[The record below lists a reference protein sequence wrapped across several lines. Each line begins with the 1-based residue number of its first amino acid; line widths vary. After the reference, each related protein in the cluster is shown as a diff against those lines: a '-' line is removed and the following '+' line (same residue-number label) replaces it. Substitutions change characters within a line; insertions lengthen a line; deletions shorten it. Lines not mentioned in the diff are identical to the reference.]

1 MRKRKGKRKHG
12 EFSKL
17 DFTPC
22 VLWAFFLS
30 LSLSS
35 LTLTH
40 SQNFLCQH
48 IRQQQSSLS
57 LSLVL
62 LSLYYTHT
70 HFFLS
75 LSLTLAPFTT
85 SIRVCVSVDLS
96 KVNRPHTRSLDSKP
110 AASRFS
116 FSSFEEIRKRCKKE
130 QTKKKRG
137 YERLRRALLTVW
149 LTDSSP
155 TRSFLSSFP
164 EKRSQTTRR
173 RRKWRRRRRRRRRRQ
188 RRNER
193 GREGC
198 FLFRKWQNSTGNVGR
213 PSDRRCEGGVGGGWK
228 VARASEQ
235 LDESPDTGE
244 ALQVAFFGELAGQSN
259 KPSYKCKAS
268 GRMVPTP
275 PLLENA
281 NLPSV
286 KILKQIFF
294 KPQKIAWSELFKDH
308 NSMNSTLERNT
319 FSMGGHQDIVL
330 L

>member
-57 LSLVL
+57 LF
-62 LSLYYTHT
+62 LSSSSVCSTHT
-70 HFFLS
+70 FLS
-75 LSLTLAPFTT
+75 LSHFGSVHNVDQSL
-85 SIRVCVSVDLS
+85 CVSG
-96 KVNRPHTRSLDSKP
+96 SLKGESAAHAKP
-110 AASRFS
+110 RFKT
-116 FSSFEEIRKRCKKE
+116 SSIPILVFFIWRNKKEVQKRADEEEKRIRKIETC
-130 QTKKKRG
+130 
-137 YERLRRALLTVW
+137 LADW

-164 EKRSQTTRR
+164 EKRSQTTRI

-268 GRMVPTP
+268 GRMVPTR
-275 PLLENA
+275 PLLEKSH
-281 NLPSV
+281 LPSV
-286 KILKQIFF
+286 KIWKEIFF
-294 KPQKIAWSELFKDH
+294 KPPKIAWSELFKDH

-319 FSMGGHQDIVL
+319 FSMGGHQDVVL